1 MNKLKGKAALVTG
14 SSRGIGRSIAL
25 RLAKEGAI
33 VAVHYAKNQKA
44 AEEVIHEIKND
55 GGQAFLIGAE
65 LSSLSS
71 VNNFFESFDAQL
83 IKQTGSNQFDIL
95 VNNAGGGHVSTLEE
109 LTEESIDEIFN
120 INVKAPLFL
129 TQQALS
135 RLKNGGRII
144 NISSVVTRVAYP
156 MVFGYGMTK
165 SAINTLTLTLAKQL
179 GPRNITVNAIL
190 PGIINTDMNSDTLK
204 DPDGEKFVAGLSV
217 FNRVGQTEDIADIAS
232 FLASPDSRWV
242 TGQFIDAS
250 GGSNL

>member
-71 VNNFFESFDAQL
+71 VNIFFEAFDAQL

-109 LTEESIDEIFN
+109 LTD
-120 INVKAPLFL
+120 
-129 TQQALS
+129 
-135 RLKNGGRII
+135 R
-144 NISSVVTRVAYP
+144 
-156 MVFGYGMTK
+156 
-165 SAINTLTLTLAKQL
+165 
-179 GPRNITVNAIL
+179 
-190 PGIINTDMNSDTLK
+190 
-204 DPDGEKFVAGLSV
+204 
-217 FNRVGQTEDIADIAS
+217 
-232 FLASPDSRWV
+232 
-242 TGQFIDAS
+242 
-250 GGSNL
+250 

>member
-1 MNKLKGKAALVTG
+1 
-14 SSRGIGRSIAL
+14 
-25 RLAKEGAI
+25 
-33 VAVHYAKNQKA
+33 
-44 AEEVIHEIKND
+44 
-55 GGQAFLIGAE
+55 
-65 LSSLSS
+65 
-71 VNNFFESFDAQL
+71 
-83 IKQTGSNQFDIL
+83 
-95 VNNAGGGHVSTLEE
+95 
-109 LTEESIDEIFN
+109 
-120 INVKAPLFL
+120 
-129 TQQALS
+129 
-135 RLKNGGRII
+135 
-144 NISSVVTRVAYP
+144 